1 MFAVLIPASD
11 SNKCLAVHKVIMEDY
26 EFHSTFNERWNP
38 LLKRIVRLLSE
49 DARISVTSMAKQLGV
64 SRKTAEKMLK
74 KAEKELGI
82 RYTIEF
88 NEVALGLSNQHL
100 ILVKFTEKPDY
111 EKVAGILGE
120 SHIPQVAT
128 RIDGTY
134 DLFIYANAEDQN
146 EYVYWDK
153 TTQVL
158 LSEYKAIWQPSDLAF
173 RHLGFFPLRNALI
186 EKVNIPKTYKDIL
199 LLLNENS
206 RMSFVELARRLN
218 MKSNTLAYNFKK
230 LLRSSY
236 IKRFTIVVNAPQ
248 KVSMMSLFGKY
259 VISKGFE
266 DDSMRMRKEIT
277 FLDDKIPVISRC
289 LFSAQLIGSYDF
301 FFVSVYDNYDTGYSH
316 LIKYYKERFKKHRV
330 KVMYGT
336 VGKTLLGDFPT
347 RNLDVRSEFNMIRW
361 IPGVKPKVEKPV

>member
-1 MFAVLIPASD
+1 
-11 SNKCLAVHKVIMEDY
+11 MEDY
-26 EFHSTFNERWNP
+26 DFHSAFNERWSP

-49 DARISVTSMAKQLGV
+49 DARMSVTGMAKRLGV
-64 SRKTAEKMLK
+64 SRKTVEKMLK

-88 NEVALGLSNQHL
+88 NEVALGLANQHL

-111 EKVAGILGE
+111 GKVASILEE
-120 SHIPQVAT
+120 SHIPQVAV

-158 LSEYKAIWQPSDLAF
+158 FSEYKAFWQPSDLAF

-186 EKVNIPKTYKDIL
+186 EKVDIPKTYKDIM

-206 RMSFVELARRLN
+206 RMSFADMAKRLG

-230 LLRSSY
+230 LLRSGY
-236 IKRFTIVVNAPQ
+236 VKRFTITMQAPQ

-289 LFSAQLIGSYDF
+289 LFSAQLVGSYDF
-301 FFVSVYDNYDTGYSH
+301 FFVGVYDNYDTAYSR
-316 LIKYYKERFKKHRV
+316 LIKYYKERYRRHKVR
-330 KVMYGT
+330 VMYGSISQ
-336 VGKTLLGDFPT
+336 TLLGNFPT
-347 RNLDVRSEFNMIRW
+347 RNLDVRGEFNMIRW
-361 IPGVKPKVEKPV
+361 VPGVKPKVEKPA